1 MTRRGKDPLPA
12 GEDVRHA
19 INQRPLDIKYD
30 RGEHALKFQLRSR
43 PRSGRAIQER
53 RRRLDVPRAMKVA
66 AKLKIA
72 LDETRMLILGAQV
85 LLGFQMRSVFQDA
98 FEQLPV
104 HTRIWDGVALLIM
117 VAVVGLLI
125 APAAHHRVVE
135 QGNATRYIMQVI
147 GWAMSGALLLFSVAL
162 GMNIFIA
169 VERIAGL
176 APAVVAG
183 MVAAALALGFW
194 FGIEWAVLLRKGGK
208 EVDMKDQQ
216 IPLDKKIDQ
225 MLTEGRVIL
234 PGAQA
239 LLGFQLAVILTEAF
253 DKLPGASKATHALAL
268 GLVALSTILLMTPAA
283 YHRIVYGGEESD
295 EFLRLGSGF
304 VMAAMVAL
312 ALGLTADVYVVIAK
326 IAGSQTTGMVAAA
339 VSLVALLGLWHV
351 SPLSV
356 RAQREGASPRSAAGL
371 RVRR

>member
-1 MTRRGKDPLPA
+1 MARRGKDRLPA

-19 INQRPLDIKYD
+19 INQRPLDIKYN
-30 RGEHALKFQLRSR
+30 RSEHALKFQLRSR

-53 RRRLDVPRAMKVA
+53 RRRLHVPRAMKVA

-104 HTRIWDGVALLIM
+104 HARIWDGVALLIM
-117 VAVVGLLI
+117 VAVLGLLI

-135 QGNATRYIMQVI
+135 QGNATRYIMKVI
-147 GWAMSGALLLFSVAL
+147 SWAMSGALLLFSVAL
-162 GMNIFIA
+162 GVNIFIA

-176 APAVVAG
+176 AAAVVAG
-183 MVAAALALGFW
+183 IAAAALALGFW
-194 FGIEWAVLLRKGGK
+194 FGIEWAVLLRNGGK

-216 IPLDKKIDQ
+216 ISLDKKIDQ

-304 VMAAMVAL
+304 VMAATVAL
-312 ALGLTADVYVVIAK
+312 ALGLTADVYVVIGK

-339 VSLVALLGLWHV
+339 VSLAALLGLWHV
-351 SPLSV
+351 SPLYV
-356 RAQREGASPRSAAGL
+356 RAQREGASARSAAGL
-371 RVRR
+371 SVRR